1 MKANGF
7 LCHSNRRRE
16 KYYSG
21 TWRQVWGTSVCVRFF
36 KRNNGVNLY
45 DLTWEGE
52 SIRFGTKKKKKKSP
66 PLPSFSFL
74 PTSLQPLLP
83 VIKSS
88 LWKAVQRTS
97 GKQGGNIRRSN
108 ISQHPQRKLLT
119 SHKAARQQKKGQL
132 FLDSFL
138 DDSVPSGVNK
148 NSQQWVKKKNGLTLW
163 SLLSLCVRGFYCM
176 YFSFNPTL
184 PKQSDLDT
192 KLTFGICFSVNGC
205 LINGRI

>member
-1 MKANGF
+1 MKANS
-7 LCHSNRRRE
+7 LLLHSNRRRE

-21 TWRQVWGTSVCVRFF
+21 TWRQVWGASVCVRFF

-52 SIRFGTKKKKKKSP
+52 SIRFGTKKKKIYLP
-66 PLPSFSFL
+66 PLPFFSFL

-148 NSQQWVKKKNGLTLW
+148 NSQQWVKKKKKSSH
-163 SLLSLCVRGFYCM
+163 SLELALLMCAWILLHVLQF
-176 YFSFNPTL
+176 
-184 PKQSDLDT
+184 
-192 KLTFGICFSVNGC
+192 
-205 LINGRI
+205 